1 MPARSTSALLP
12 PELLAR
18 AERLRISPRSR
29 RTNRTQGEHHHGK
42 GGSSTEFSDY
52 RSYVPG
58 DDTRHVDWNIFSRLG
73 EPYLKLY
80 QHEEEMQVVLILDAS
95 ASMDFSGKF
104 DLARQLAGALG
115 IAGLMGREKV
125 SAYCIGP
132 PDAAAGPD
140 AAATLHRMPPSV
152 GRVSR
157 GKLAAYLDEAK
168 PGGAVTIETL
178 VDRVLRR
185 HRGKGVAVLI
195 SDFLSPARADNSSIE
210 TALNRLHAAGLE
222 PQAIQVLAPEELD
235 PDVVDDVRFVD
246 IETQRVLDVSAM
258 KDLLA
263 LYHEQRL
270 DLEDRLAAACRRR
283 GGRFASVR
291 SDATP
296 LSIVNDVFV
305 RGGWLR

>member
-1 MPARSTSALLP
+1 MTTTLLQ

-18 AERLRISPRSR
+18 AERLRVAPRER

-52 RSYVPG
+52 RAYVPG
-58 DDTRHVDWNIFSRLG
+58 DDVRFVDWNIFSRLG

-80 QHEEEMQVVLILDAS
+80 QHEEEMQVVLILDGS
-95 ASMDFSGKF
+95 ASMDFGGKF
-104 DLARQLAGALG
+104 DLARQLAAAFG

-125 SAYCIGP
+125 SAYCSQ
-132 PDAAAGPD
+132 PDDPAKLAGTD
-140 AAATLHRMPPSV
+140 ATARMPPSV

-157 GKLAAYLDEAK
+157 GKLAAFLDDLR
-168 PGGAVTIETL
+168 PGGALPIDGL

-195 SDFLSPARADNSSIE
+195 SDFLSPTDDGESIE
-210 TALNRLHAAGLE
+210 RALNRLHAAGLE
-222 PQAIQVLAPEELD
+222 PQAIQVLSPEELD
-235 PDVVDDVRFVD
+235 PDVTDDVRFVD
-246 IETQRVLDVSAM
+246 IETRAILDVSAM

-270 DLEDRLAAACRRR
+270 DLEDRLATACRQR
-283 GGRFASVR
+283 GGRFASI
-291 SDATP
+291 SSATP
-296 LSIVNDVFV
+296 PLTLVNDVFV